1 MTLTRR
7 ELVVAAGAVVASRAA
22 GASGFFAA
30 RPAHLITATASSQE
44 QPDVRPAPAVFGP
57 GRHALNLERDRDG
70 LVYLPASYRADV
82 PAPLMIVLHGAGGS
96 SESAVSTFP
105 LADELGFIVLA
116 TDSRDWTWDSIIH
129 GFGPDVEFLQ
139 RAFVFVSGRCAVDRR
154 RLAMTGFSDG
164 ASYALSLGIGNGDV
178 FGHILAF
185 SPGVMQPAAAAGKPR
200 IFISHG
206 TADQTMPIDD
216 TSRKFVPRLKALG
229 YEVVYREFDGK
240 HVLPPEIR
248 REAYE
253 WFLEGS
259 RHA

>member
-1 MTLTRR
+1 MRLTRR
-7 ELVVAAGAVVASRAA
+7 AFVLTTAAITASRAA
-22 GASGFFAA
+22 AAHGSPARWLIAAHAGAQNGPDPKPPPAA
-30 RPAHLITATASSQE
+30 
-44 QPDVRPAPAVFGP
+44 FGP

-70 LVYLPASYRADV
+70 LVYLPVGYQAST
-82 PAPLMIVLHGAGGS
+82 PMPLMIVLHGAGGS
-96 SESAVSTFP
+96 SEGAAAAFP

-116 TDSRDWTWDSIIH
+116 TDSRDWTWDAIIH

-139 RAFVFVSGRCAVDRR
+139 RAFAFVSARCAVDRR

-164 ASYALSLGIGNGDV
+164 ASYALSLGVGNGDV

-185 SPGVMQPAAAAGKPR
+185 SPGVMQPATAAGKPR

-229 YEVVYREFDGK
+229 YEVVYREFEGK
-240 HVLPPEIR
+240 HVLPPAIR

-253 WFLEGS
+253 WFLAGS
-259 RHA
+259 RPA